1 MKKHNERGAG
11 RKKDYTVPTRRIT
24 IPIVIEEQVKE
35 LSKPY
40 LTPKKNGN

>member
-11 RKKDYTVPTRRIT
+11 RKKDYTVPTERIT
-24 IPIVIEEQVKE
+24 IPSCIKDEVKE

-40 LTPKKNGN
+40 LTPKKNG